1 MASSLSTR
9 AAAGPQD
16 IQGLRES
23 DLESL
28 DDPERCPVLWARK
41 KQTAQQAVE
50 GGDSTAN
57 PICMSDAVTILRA
70 RIEAACVRDGLL
82 FPAWGGVGCSSII
95 REFGPRTSAGRGRAT
110 PDVEPHVAH

>member
-28 DDPERCPVLWARK
+28 DNPERCPVLWARK

-57 PICMSDAVTILRA
+57 PICMSEAVTILRA
-70 RIEAACVRDGLL
+70 RIEAAYVH
-82 FPAWGGVGCSSII
+82 
-95 REFGPRTSAGRGRAT
+95 
-110 PDVEPHVAH
+110 HVSMLVS